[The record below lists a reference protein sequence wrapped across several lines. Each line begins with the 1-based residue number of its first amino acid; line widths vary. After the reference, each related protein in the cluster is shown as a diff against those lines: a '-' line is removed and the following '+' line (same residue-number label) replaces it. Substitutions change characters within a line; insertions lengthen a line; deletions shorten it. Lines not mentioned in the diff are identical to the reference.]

1 MQALSHTIYSTCSTP
16 TLGATTGPLQREV
29 SILTR
34 VYVLFS
40 QGETTVHQVGQE
52 NLIDN
57 NKFSER
63 DELFLSRR
71 TPPDVKEPMIG
82 PGVGKLQIR

>member
-1 MQALSHTIYSTCSTP
+1 MP

-40 QGETTVHQVGQE
+40 QGETIVHQVGQE

-57 NKFSER
+57 NKFPER
-63 DELFLSRR
+63 DELFLSR
-71 TPPDVKEPMIG
+71 TPDAKEPTIG